1 MRLDKIMISR
11 VSDSIN
17 FNQQIIALRHK
28 ASERDITLGDKFKAG
43 AGAVLGTAI
52 PMAMMMKKRG
62 IKNPL
67 KLNYNLSD
75 MIVLSASSIAGS
87 VAVGMIGETQ
97 TTNKNKLKEGLF
109 QFFNAAIPTWIAGG
123 CLKLAE
129 ESKHFNNAV
138 GKIGAMLGG
147 IIIGMYGAASLSN
160 VISDPYDKQPDRK
173 LTLLDCLANLDD
185 AIGVLVLAKFPFAEK
200 LHVESLLPLI
210 YSYCGYRAG
219 KSN

>member
-1 MRLDKIMISR
+1 MNSR
-11 VSDSIN
+11 VSNSIN
-17 FNQQIIALRHK
+17 FNQQITALRHK
-28 ASERDITLGDKFKAG
+28 ASESDITLEDKLKAG
-43 AGAVLGTAI
+43 VGAALGTAI

-75 MIVLSASSIAGS
+75 MLVLSASSISGS

-97 TTNKNKLKEGLF
+97 TTNQNKLKEGLF

-129 ESKHFNNAV
+129 ESKHFNNTL

-147 IIIGMYGAASLSN
+147 IIVGMYGAASLSN

-173 LTLLDCLANLDD
+173 LTLLDCLVNLDD
-185 AIGVLVLAKFPFAEK
+185 ALGVLVLAKFPCAEK
-200 LHVESLLPLI
+200 LHVEALLPFI